1 MGELG
6 RRARHAGQQR
16 GEPRVQPGPLPWQQV
31 VVDRLAQQRVPEGV
45 AVRAVGDEQLVRDR
59 LAHRL
64 VVAALGQRGRGP
76 DQVVGGTRPATAAA
90 RSTSWAASDT
100 SSTRDMSNAA
110 SPDGSAPDGPD
121 AVVAASSSSA

>member
-6 RRARHAGQQR
+6 RRAWHAGQQR
-16 GEPRVQPGPLPWQQV
+16 GEPRVQPGPLPGQQV

-76 DQVVGGTRPATAAA
+76 DQVVGRAPAGHRRRAQHQLGRVGHPLHPGHEQRGEPGRQRA
-90 RSTSWAASDT
+90 
-100 SSTRDMSNAA
+100 
-110 SPDGSAPDGPD
+110 DGPD